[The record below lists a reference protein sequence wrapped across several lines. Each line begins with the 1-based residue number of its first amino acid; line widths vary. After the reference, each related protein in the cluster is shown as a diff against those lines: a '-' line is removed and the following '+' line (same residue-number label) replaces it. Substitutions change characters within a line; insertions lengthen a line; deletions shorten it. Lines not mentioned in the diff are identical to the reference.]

1 MISTRPHL
9 RPLAHRV
16 RVWYVGRGSR
26 LDTSHTPNSN
36 SNLNLGRPSSSS
48 PRVRLQ
54 QPSPSAHP
62 PSTSHIPRTTYRVP
76 SIHPSVRH
84 TLPSPVSQEGTRA
97 PTHSTAYR
105 YPRRFA
111 PGETP
116 RLPVLDRSGF
126 AGPDGDVPVIAFK
139 VRVVHGQ
146 QVSGRTQN
154 LDVRPEPEPPVIV
167 PRRSSSQIEAC
178 AACNAHAHAHARE
191 TSPSVPQ
198 APSSRGGALLLLA
211 LAEPSLPLWRHICLR
226 DDCTA
231 IRAHWHGLP
240 RASSSSSSSRMRWKL
255 DTESTYA
262 P

>member
-9 RPLAHRV
+9 RPPAHRV

-26 LDTSHTPNSN
+26 LDTAHTPNLNSN

-48 PRVRLQ
+48 PRVRPQ

-62 PSTSHIPRTTYRVP
+62 PSTSHIPRIANHVP

-139 VRVVHGQ
+139 FESCMGSRCPDDPQ
-146 QVSGRTQN
+146 KPQRSTRARAPC
-154 LDVRPEPEPPVIV
+154 DSAPP
-167 PRRSSSQIEAC
+167 
-178 AACNAHAHAHARE
+178 
-191 TSPSVPQ
+191 
-198 APSSRGGALLLLA
+198 L
-211 LAEPSLPLWRHICLR
+211 
-226 DDCTA
+226 
-231 IRAHWHGLP
+231 
-240 RASSSSSSSRMRWKL
+240 
-255 DTESTYA
+255 
-262 P
+262 